1 MGIRKRGKAW
11 LVTVELGMDER
22 GVRRRK
28 CVSCASEGD
37 AKRVEANLTSEVL
50 SGTYVEPSTATVAEF
65 LDEWRS
71 HAGRG
76 RAQRTKDHYEI
87 TCEKHLK
94 PALGRVKLAQLKPL
108 HIENFMTAQVEQKG
122 LAQATVDKHF
132 WTLHKALDRAVAWGQ
147 IPRNPADQVVKPGV
161 QDSEVRSFD
170 VDEQAA
176 ILGRAAGTWQYG
188 PILLALATGM
198 RRGEIVALRWRD
210 VELEAGVVAVRG
222 SIQEAS
228 TGVEMGRAK
237 TDASIRRIR
246 IPEGVS
252 GFLADHRAKQK
263 VLARA
268 VSTYKDQDL
277 VFPREDGRMK
287 RPSVVTGQFKRLC
300 VALEIEDGHF
310 HCLRHTFATEMLR
323 AGVPVKVVS
332 EMLGHKSIAIT
343 LRTYAHVLEDMQEA
357 AAVQA
362 GTLLD
367 RALVIAG

>member
-122 LAQATVDKHF
+122 LRRPPSTSTSGPCTRRSTGRSPGPD
-132 WTLHKALDRAVAWGQ
+132 
-147 IPRNPADQVVKPGV
+147 PRNPADQVVKPGA
-161 QDSEVRSFD
+161 QDSEARSFD

-188 PILLALATGM
+188 PILVALATGM

-246 IPEGVS
+246 IPEGVAS
-252 GFLADHRAKQK
+252 FLTDHRAKQK

-300 VALEIEDGHF
+300 VALEISDGHF

>member
-1 MGIRKRGKAW
+1 M
-11 LVTVELGMDER
+11 
-22 GVRRRK
+22 
-28 CVSCASEGD
+28 
-37 AKRVEANLTSEVL
+37 
-50 SGTYVEPSTATVAEF
+50 
-65 LDEWRS
+65 
-71 HAGRG
+71 
-76 RAQRTKDHYEI
+76 
-87 TCEKHLK
+87 
-94 PALGRVKLAQLKPL
+94 PALGRIKLAHLKPL
-108 HIENFMTAQVEQKG
+108 HIENFMTSQVEQKG

-161 QDSEVRSFD
+161 HDSEARSFD

-176 ILGRAAGTWQYG
+176 ILGRAACTWQYG
-188 PILLALATGM
+188 PILVALATGM

-210 VELEAGVVAVRG
+210 VGLDECVVAVRG
-222 SIQEAS
+222 SIQEAG
-228 TGVEMGRAK
+228 TGVEMGRTK

-252 GFLADHRAKQK
+252 RFLTDHRAKQK

-300 VALEIEDGHF
+300 VALEIRDGHF

-362 GTLLD
+362 GIDHQGRQRARAPRAGRGRVGLSPPPRRARQAGRPPGGAPARARRLLLEGAGAPARD
-367 RALVIAG
+367 LPQAGPAARGEQGGGRGRA